1 MTLENGTAM
10 SPDLAGI
17 IPPLTTPLTVEADVD
32 VASLERLCTF
42 LLEAGVDGLFV
53 CGSSGEVSLLSDAQ
67 RTKAIEVAVKTAS
80 GQVPVLAG
88 VIDTGTARV
97 IDHARAA
104 AKAGADAVVATPPF
118 YVAPNV
124 DEVVRHYRLLA
135 AAVEVA
141 VVAYDIPSATHSPLS
156 NAVVERLARDKTVVA
171 LKDSSGDLDG
181 FRTHLASTADTALRV
196 FTGSE
201 TMADV
206 ALQLGAHG
214 AVPGLANVDPHG
226 YIRIRRAADAGDWAA
241 AAAEQE
247 RLRRIFTIVDVAD
260 RNRIGFTAGA
270 LGAFKAA
277 QYLRGVIDI
286 PRCADPLLPLEDSEI
301 DAVRA
306 ILEREGVLD

>member
-1 MTLENGTAM
+1 MTVELT
-10 SPDLAGI
+10 GI
-17 IPPLTTPLTVEADVD
+17 IPPLTTPLTAEADVD
-32 VASLERLCTF
+32 TASLERLCAF

-53 CGSSGEVSLLSDAQ
+53 CGSSGEVALLSDAQ
-67 RTKAIEVAVKTAS
+67 RTKVIGVAAATAS

-104 AKAGADAVVATPPF
+104 VKAGAGAVVATPPF
-118 YVAPNV
+118 YVAPNA

-135 AAVEVA
+135 DAVDA
-141 VVAYDIPSATHSPLS
+141 PVVAYDIPSATHSPLS
-156 NAVVERLARDKTVVA
+156 RAVVERLAHDRTVVA

-181 FRTHLASTADTALRV
+181 FRAHLSATADTGLRV

-201 TMADV
+201 TMTDI

-226 YIRIRRAADAGDWAA
+226 YVRIRRAADAGDWAA

-247 RLRRIFTIVDVAD
+247 RSRRIFAIIDVAD

-277 QYLRGVIDI
+277 QYLRGVIDT
-286 PRCADPLLPLEDSEI
+286 PRCADPLLPLESSEI

>member
-1 MTLENGTAM
+1 MTVELT
-10 SPDLAGI
+10 GI
-17 IPPLTTPLTVEADVD
+17 IPPLTTPLTAEADVD
-32 VASLERLCTF
+32 TASLERLCAF

-53 CGSSGEVSLLSDAQ
+53 CGSSGEVALLSDAQ
-67 RTKAIEVAVKTAS
+67 RTKVIGVAAATAS

-104 AKAGADAVVATPPF
+104 VKAGAGAVVATPPF
-118 YVAPNV
+118 YVAPNA

-135 AAVEVA
+135 DAVDA
-141 VVAYDIPSATHSPLS
+141 PVVAYDIPSATHSPLS
-156 NAVVERLARDKTVVA
+156 RAVVERLAHDRTVVA

-181 FRTHLASTADTALRV
+181 FRAHLSATADTGLRV

-201 TMADV
+201 TMTDI

-226 YIRIRRAADAGDWAA
+226 YVRIRRAADAGDWAA

-247 RLRRIFTIVDVAD
+247 RLRRIFAIIDVAD

-277 QYLRGVIDI
+277 QYLRGVIDT
-286 PRCADPLLPLEDSEI
+286 PRCADPLLPLESSEI

>member
-1 MTLENGTAM
+1 MTVELT
-10 SPDLAGI
+10 GI
-17 IPPLTTPLTVEADVD
+17 IPPLTTPLTAEADVD
-32 VASLERLCTF
+32 TASLERLCAF
-42 LLEAGVDGLFV
+42 LLDAGVDGLFV
-53 CGSSGEVSLLSDAQ
+53 CGSSGEVALLSDAQ
-67 RTKAIEVAVKTAS
+67 RAKVIGVAAATAS

-104 AKAGADAVVATPPF
+104 VKAGAGAVVATPPF
-118 YVAPNV
+118 YVAPNA

-135 AAVEVA
+135 AAVDA
-141 VVAYDIPSATHSPLS
+141 PVVAYDIPSATHSPLS
-156 NAVVERLARDKTVVA
+156 RAVVERLAHDRTVVA

-181 FRTHLASTADTALRV
+181 FRAHLSATADTGLRV

-201 TMADV
+201 TMTDI

-226 YIRIRRAADAGDWAA
+226 YVRIRRAADAGDWAA

-247 RLRRIFTIVDVAD
+247 RLRRIFAIIDVAD

-277 QYLRGVIDI
+277 QHLRGVIDT
-286 PRCADPLLPLEDSEI
+286 PRCADPLLPLESSEI

>member
-1 MTLENGTAM
+1 MTVELT
-10 SPDLAGI
+10 GI
-17 IPPLTTPLTVEADVD
+17 IPPVTTPLTAEADVD
-32 VASLERLCTF
+32 TASLERLCAF
-42 LLEAGVDGLFV
+42 LLDAGVDGLFV
-53 CGSSGEVSLLSDAQ
+53 CGSSGEVALLSDAQ
-67 RTKAIEVAVKTAS
+67 RAKVIGVAAATAS

-104 AKAGADAVVATPPF
+104 VKAGAGAVVATPPF
-118 YVAPNV
+118 YVAPNA

-135 AAVEVA
+135 DAVDA
-141 VVAYDIPSATHSPLS
+141 PVVAYDIPSATHSPLS
-156 NAVVERLARDKTVVA
+156 RAVVERLAHDRTVVA

-181 FRTHLASTADTALRV
+181 FRAHLSATADTGLRV

-201 TMADV
+201 TMTDI

-226 YIRIRRAADAGDWAA
+226 YVRIRRAADAGDWAA

-247 RLRRIFTIVDVAD
+247 RLRRIFAIIDVAD

-277 QYLRGVIDI
+277 QYLRGVIDT
-286 PRCADPLLPLEDSEI
+286 PRCADPLLPLEGSEI